1 MLFFFLSLKASE
13 LELKWVIYLSIVI
26 AGLVGTTLTNL
37 AKNVMVF
44 WILGSDLSY
53 TIILP
58 QLICVLFTN
67 VSNGFGASVG
77 YLVGLTIRVLCGEPM
92 FGLPAIL
99 KFPGYTLE
107 DDVYVQR
114 VPVKTICMLA
124 SLISILVFSIL
135 ASFLFNKGFFPERWD
150 VFKVKSPAIV
160 LTAEITNLCSV
171 DKTENDDECESE
183 EILNTQC

>member
-1 MLFFFLSLKASE
+1 M
-13 LELKWVIYLSIVI
+13 ELKWVIRLSIII
-26 AGLVGTTLTNL
+26 AGVVGTSLTTLG
-37 AKNVMVF
+37 KNVMVF

-67 VSNGFGASVG
+67 VSNGFGASAG
-77 YLVGLTIRVLCGEPM
+77 YLVGLTIRVLCGEPI
-92 FGLPAIL
+92 FGLPATL
-99 KFPGYTLE
+99 KFPGCTLE

-135 ASFLFNKGFFPERWD
+135 ASFLFNKGFLPEMLD
-150 VFKVKSPAIV
+150 VFQVKSPAIV
-160 LTAEITNLCSV
+160 LTANSTNLCSV
-171 DKTENDDECESE
+171 DETENDESV
-183 EILNTQC
+183 EILDTQC

>member
-1 MLFFFLSLKASE
+1 M
-13 LELKWVIYLSIVI
+13 IYLSIII
-26 AGLVGTTLTNL
+26 AGLIGTSLTSL
-37 AKNVMVF
+37 AKNVIVF

-67 VSNGFGASVG
+67 VSNGFGASAG
-77 YLVGLTIRVLCGEPM
+77 YIVGLTMRVLCGEPM

-99 KFPGYTLE
+99 KFPGYTME

-135 ASFLFNKGFFPERWD
+135 ASFLFNKGFLPERWD
-150 VFKVKSPAIV
+150 VFKVKPPAIV
-160 LTAEITNLCSV
+160 LTTEGANLCSA
-171 DKTENDDECESE
+171 DKTENNDECESE
-183 EILNTQC
+183 ATLNTNC